1 MTHARPVKTRLHAA
15 ATLAAAFITL
25 ALGSACTRTDER
37 TAGQQ
42 LDAAVAKAEKRSD
55 DATAAAK
62 KELAQARTSTEAAA
76 DKAGAALG
84 KAADTVTGKIDSAAG
99 TVGSKVADA
108 GITASVNAELA
119 KDPAL
124 SALRINVD
132 TTNGLV
138 LLKGTAPD
146 RAARDRATR
155 LAAGVKGVNRVDNQ
169 LEVRG

>member
-1 MTHARPVKTRLHAA
+1 MRYPHFFKISWLAA
-15 ATLAAAFITL
+15 VVATLAL
-25 ALGSACTRTDER
+25 AGCSRDDNR
-37 TAGQQ
+37 SAGQQ
-42 LDAAVAKAEKRSD
+42 LDSAVAKAEQRTD

-62 KELAQARTSTEAAA
+62 KELDQARSSTEAAA
-76 DKAGAALG
+76 DKATAAMG
-84 KAADTVTGKIDSAAG
+84 KAADTVAGKIDSAAT

-108 GITASVNAELA
+108 SITASVNAELA

-132 TTNGLV
+132 TSDGRV

-146 RAARDRATR
+146 QTARDRATR
-155 LAAGVKGVNRVDNQ
+155 LAAGVKGVSKVDNQ